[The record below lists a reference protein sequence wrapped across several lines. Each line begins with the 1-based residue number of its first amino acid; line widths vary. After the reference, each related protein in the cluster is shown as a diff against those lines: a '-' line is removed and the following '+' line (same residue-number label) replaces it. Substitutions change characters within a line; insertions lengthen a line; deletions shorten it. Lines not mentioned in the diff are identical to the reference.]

1 MVASVIPLKCPN
13 CTKPLQGFEM
23 DRLFFCSDCQ
33 LAWEFSSD
41 NPPSPYQVCYA
52 KPTKKPEKFLGS
64 FYLPFYLFRVEVQ
77 TDERT
82 AQIPQV
88 KTVLERLKKV
98 FVPGYQL
105 QRESYFGE
113 LGLIYTEQG
122 LELEEDLGVSF
133 SERAKIGLAT
143 RTIKDVFPY
152 LKFYSLLMIDRRVD
166 ITGKSFDF
174 KFQFLKVWAVPFY
187 LLGEQ
192 IQEAILGRTFPAIAL
207 SAIDNFRKSS

>member
-1 MVASVIPLKCPN
+1 
-13 CTKPLQGFEM
+13 M
-23 DRLFFCSDCQ
+23 DQLFFCPNCQ

-41 NPPSPYQVCYA
+41 NPPSPYQVGYA
-52 KPTKKPEKFLGS
+52 KPVKKPNKFLSS
-64 FYLPFYLFRVEVQ
+64 FYLPFYLFQVEVQ

-82 AQIPQV
+82 AQIQQV
-88 KTVLERLKKV
+88 KTVLERLNKV

-122 LELEEDLGVSF
+122 IELEEDSGVSF
-133 SERAKIGLAT
+133 DERAKIGLAT
-143 RTIKDVFPY
+143 RAIKDVIPY
-152 LKFYSLLMIDRRVD
+152 LRFYPLLMIDRRFD

-174 KFQFLKVWAVPFY
+174 KFQFLKIWAVPFY

-192 IQEAILGRTFPAIAL
+192 IQESVLGRTFPTIAL
-207 SAIDNFRKSS
+207 SAIDNFRKSP